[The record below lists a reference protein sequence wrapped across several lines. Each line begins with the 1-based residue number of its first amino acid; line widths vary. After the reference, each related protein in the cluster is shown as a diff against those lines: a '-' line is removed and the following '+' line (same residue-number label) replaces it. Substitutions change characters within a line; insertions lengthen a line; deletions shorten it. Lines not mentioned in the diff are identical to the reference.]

1 MLIRRNEER
10 IQRLEQ
16 RLAELEAAQ
25 PTGRQANGTIG
36 RMPESCPDLWR
47 IGHSMAGFYPVK
59 SGDRLEMVY
68 CDQEE
73 FAAVSVGQ
81 IDVKPQQVHFY
92 VKRSDEFKNG
102 NNAVLI
108 NYPTRVRPHPAMEGA
123 TFRAPV
129 SGTYFFHFWCRTY
142 TYSLGVDSLAEKTQV
157 RPSYRRRKTVAS
169 MR

>member
-10 IQRLEQ
+10 ILRLEQ

-68 CDQEE
+68 CDQE
-73 FAAVSVGQ
+73 
-81 IDVKPQQVHFY
+81 
-92 VKRSDEFKNG
+92 
-102 NNAVLI
+102 
-108 NYPTRVRPHPAMEGA
+108 GA
-123 TFRAPV
+123 TV
-129 SGTYFFHFWCRTY
+129 TS
-142 TYSLGVDSLAEKTQV
+142 
-157 RPSYRRRKTVAS
+157 SYVE
-169 MR
+169 